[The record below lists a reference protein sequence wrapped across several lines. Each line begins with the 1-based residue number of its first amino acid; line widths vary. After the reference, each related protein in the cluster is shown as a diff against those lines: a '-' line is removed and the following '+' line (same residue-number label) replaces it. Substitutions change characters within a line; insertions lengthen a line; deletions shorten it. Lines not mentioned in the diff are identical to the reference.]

1 MFAAFFLVFCLW
13 DLLPAASI
21 RNYRTA
27 DDELFGVLFNKHG
40 CGVWRRKMNE
50 RRHALDKKKRMNATT
65 VVATLHYDYLGT
77 PKTECANTAMS
88 AEVSI

>member
-1 MFAAFFLVFCLW
+1 
-13 DLLPAASI
+13 
-21 RNYRTA
+21 
-27 DDELFGVLFNKHG
+27 
-40 CGVWRRKMNE
+40 MNE

-77 PKTECANTAMS
+77 PKTECANTAMC